1 MILRTIIAWS
11 LLALTGIVLA
21 GTGAHLLPQARRAA
35 LVLRAA
41 DDPPALA
48 DLRLTDVL
56 SQERVTTEI
65 DAALAAEDDELAQS
79 LIDLADGRGI
89 SVSADQRERVASARS
104 NTAYRTARAFATGAM
119 TGEAESAA
127 GLAGTLVADVA
138 GVGDIRDLVREAP
151 LCARGDPACDR
162 VVVGLAAVG
171 LATTATTWAGGL
183 GLAARGGVTI
193 MKVARKLHRLS
204 EPLTAGLTRMV
215 RACVDPAAVEAL
227 LRDGRRMNIDG
238 LRATAGAAVRP
249 TELGALRNLGLN
261 VYRVYGSTSA
271 RGVLQG
277 LSLARSPAEI
287 ARIER
292 LAKHFGL
299 TMRAVLKVLDR
310 AALALGAEF
319 SELARSVVSG
329 LAWCVGAAL
338 FCRRLGLMVGR
349 ALWPRRRPADRSLE
363 ATRVATGLRAARQR
377 PILSWRPAT
386 PVTHRRGLLPGG
398 TEPSESADSGR
409 ARGVVA
415 GGPSADA
422 RSAGGRSTDV

>member
-11 LLALTGIVLA
+11 LIALTGIVLA
-21 GTGAHLLPQARRAA
+21 GTGARLLPQARRAA

-56 SQERVTTEI
+56 IPERVTTEI
-65 DAALAAEDDELAQS
+65 DAALAAEDDELAKS

-104 NTAYRTARAFATGAM
+104 STAYRTARAFAAGAM

-127 GLAGTLVADVA
+127 GLAGILAADVT
-138 GVGDIRDLVREAP
+138 GVGDVRDLVREAP

-162 VVVGLAAVG
+162 VVVGLATVG
-171 LATTATTWAGGL
+171 LGTTAATWAMGL
-183 GLAARGGVTI
+183 GAPARGGVTI

-227 LRDGRRMNIDG
+227 LQAGRRMNIEG
-238 LRATAGAAVRP
+238 LRAAAGAAVRQ
-249 TELGALRNLGLN
+249 TELGALRDLGRN
-261 VYRVYGSTSA
+261 VYRVYGMTGA
-271 RGVLQG
+271 RGVLQA
-277 LSLARSPAEI
+277 LSLSHSPAEV

-292 LAKHFGL
+292 LAARFGSK
-299 TMRAVLKVLDR
+299 TQAVLKVLDR
-310 AALALGAEF
+310 AALVLGAEL
-319 SELARSVVSG
+319 SALIKAVLCG
-329 LAWCVGAAL
+329 LAWCVGVAL

-349 ALWPRRRPADRSLE
+349 VLWPRRPPADRSLE
-363 ATRVATGLRAARQR
+363 ARRIATDLSAATLR
-377 PILSWRPAT
+377 PILSQRPAT
-386 PVTHRRGLLPGG
+386 SVTERRDLLPSGV
-398 TEPSESADSGR
+398 EASESADNGR

-415 GGPSADA
+415 GGASADA
-422 RSAGGRSTDV
+422 RSAGSRSTDV